1 MARER
6 MRALFPPEREPGLV
20 REFLSAEAP
29 GFFVEVGAND
39 PVKESQTFHLE
50 QLGWTGILVEPI
62 PELAAQLRERR
73 KARVFEVA
81 CSSPPRA
88 GSTMTLHVAGAFSS
102 FDPRLAV
109 TGVRPERS
117 IAVPV
122 KTLDQVLE
130 EGQAPVPID
139 LLSID
144 VEGHELDVLR
154 GFSLARW
161 QPRLILLE
169 DHVTSLAKHH
179 FMHRAGYRLMRRTGL
194 NSWYVPR
201 HARPRLDA
209 LARWQL
215 IRKYYIALPF
225 RQVRE
230 AKRRMRD
237 RVREARDKR
246 RLH

>member
-62 PELAAQLRERR
+62 PELATQLREKR
-73 KARVFEVA
+73 KAQVFAVA

-130 EGQAPVPID
+130 EGGAPVPID